1 MAQHTFTPPPTEVE
15 SAAQCPHYWV
25 IQPATGPLSQ
35 GICQSCGEVRDF
47 KNYVEAATWGESKA
61 AKRANA
67 ENSESI
73 SRALADRQDH
83 EKAAHQ
89 AHEEDE

>member
-1 MAQHTFTPPPTEVE
+1 MAQHTFTPQSAEVE
-15 SAAQCPHYWV
+15 SVAQCPHHWV

-35 GICQSCGEVRDF
+35 GVCQSCGEVRDF

-73 SRALADRQDH
+73 SRTVADQQDDP
-83 EKAAHQ
+83 EG
-89 AHEEDE
+89 E

>member
-1 MAQHTFTPPPTEVE
+1 MAQHTFIPPSAEVE
-15 SAAQCPHYWV
+15 GAGQCPHYWV

-67 ENSESI
+67 ENAESI
-73 SRALADRQDH
+73 PRAVDDHQDG
-83 EKAAHQ
+83 A
-89 AHEEDE
+89 EEE

>member
-1 MAQHTFTPPPTEVE
+1 MAQHTTIPPSAEVE
-15 SAAQCPHYWV
+15 SAAQCPHHWV

-61 AKRANA
+61 AKRANT

-73 SRALADRQDH
+73 SRTVV
-83 EKAAHQ
+83 AHQ
-89 AHEEDE
+89 DDGEDE